1 MSDVLAITEHR
12 RGELR
17 DVSLEMVTAG
27 RDLADQTGGDLH
39 LAVISGD
46 VDDYASQVNREG
58 VDAIHT
64 VEYGEEFNHDV
75 YTQAIEELYAE
86 LDPQY
91 LLAPNS
97 VNGMDYAP
105 AVAEGLS
112 LPLVTD
118 AVDLAED
125 DGLTVT
131 REQYGG
137 KVETTIDVEEAH
149 AAVTI
154 RPAEWPQA
162 EGDGDAA
169 VEAFD
174 ADIDES
180 EIQSTVTGFEEVAG
194 GDVDISEADFLISVG
209 RGIDEEANIP
219 LIEALVEATDATL
232 SSSRPI
238 VDNGWLPANRQVGQS
253 GKVVTPDVYIAIG
266 ISGAVQHVAG
276 MKGADTIVAINT
288 DPNAPIWDLADYGIE
303 DDLFEVVP
311 ALIEEFGGEV
321 PDV

>member
-1 MSDVLAITEHR
+1 MSDVLAVTEHR
-12 RGELR
+12 RGEVR
-17 DVSLEMVTAG
+17 DVSYEMATAA
-27 RDLADQTGGDLH
+27 RQLADETDGDVH
-39 LAVISGD
+39 LAVIGGD
-46 VDDYASQVNREG
+46 VDAFADQVNREG

-64 VEYGEEFNHDV
+64 VDEGEEFNHNI
-75 YTQAIEELYAE
+75 YTQAIEQLYAE
-86 LDPQY
+86 VDPQF

-118 AVDLAED
+118 AVHLEF
-125 DGLTVT
+125 DGNLTVT

-137 KVETTIDVEEAH
+137 KVETTIDVSEDN

-154 RPAEWPQA
+154 RPAEWAQA
-162 EGDGDAA
+162 EGTGDAD
-169 VEAFD
+169 VQAFD

-180 EIQSTVTGFEEVAG
+180 EIRTTVTGFEEAAG

-209 RGIDEEANIP
+209 RGIEEEENIP

-288 DPNAPIWDLADYGIE
+288 DPNAPIYDIADYGIE
-303 DDLFEVVP
+303 DDLFDVVP
-311 ALIEEFGGEV
+311 ALIEEFGGDV
-321 PDV
+321 PDI